1 MPEPKVVFFL
11 GAGASAFMGLPTTE
25 PLMTSFIDQHRT
37 CNIGSMI
44 KNYNKRNIE
53 DLYSDVNELLSLHKN
68 MVLPHI
74 PILCATDK
82 VIDNIADWDNVDHTS
97 QTLSDEQLLCDEHPS
112 LESSQSE
119 SYFESVHNMLEHLKH
134 SLGEHVFE
142 SLEYNKTKLS
152 DYCTVIERLRI
163 VAGSL
168 TTDIITTNYD
178 VLIENCCDNLNLQ
191 IIDGFSKMPSGK
203 GKWDGKFS
211 GIGDIKLLKLHG
223 SLNWH
228 KESDETPVRESTEM
242 QYNPTRSIWIEP
254 APQKE
259 GTDEEPLKTIRE
271 EFKKILRD
279 CDLLVVIGCSFNDEI
294 WKDIIYNEIGNDGH
308 KMRLLYIS
316 KSIDNFS
323 GSYDFELIVNELG
336 HVDYKSKSRS
346 SRKTQNKH
354 SIGCFESE
362 FDTKHI
368 DDIIKVI
375 EQAKTYSR
383 IDMKS
388 R

>member
-44 KNYNKRNIE
+44 KNYNKKNIE
-53 DLYSDVNELLSLHKN
+53 NLYFDVNELLSLQKN

-74 PILCATDK
+74 PILCATDG
-82 VIDNIADWDNVDHTS
+82 VIDCIEDWDNVDRTS

-134 SLGEHVFE
+134 SLGKHVFE

-178 VLIENCCDNLNLQ
+178 LLIENCCDNLGLQ

-203 GKWDGKFS
+203 GKWDGKFG

-259 GTDEEPLKTIRE
+259 GTDKEPLKTIRE
-271 EFKKILRD
+271 EFQKILRD

-294 WKDIIYNEIGNDGH
+294 WKKMIYDEINNKDSN
-308 KMRLLYIS
+308 MRLLYIS
-316 KSIDNFS
+316 KSIDSFPTY
-323 GSYDFELIVNELG
+323 YDYELIVKG
-336 HVDYKSKSRS
+336 HGYVDYKIKSKHFQ
-346 SRKTQNKH
+346 KIHNKRVN
-354 SIGCFESE
+354 CFKSE
-362 FDTKHI
+362 FDVKHI
-368 DDIIKVI
+368 DDIIEVI
-375 EQAKTYSR
+375 KQVKKWFH
-383 IDMKS
+383 IDMKYK
-388 R
+388 